1 MFITRAVAIAAVV
14 LLSAFVGVSGAAR
27 SPDAPIVIPIDETNT
42 SVTTDLCAFP
52 VTIESHVVGTFTLYL
67 DRKTDTLAQYH
78 VVVTETDTFIGPG
91 ATIVG
96 DPYSARNTAKADPEG
111 NITETL
117 HGAIARI
124 TLPDGTKLRS
134 AGFSRA
140 TNAESMFIINPDK
153 GHSLDVAALCAAL
166 AA

>member
-1 MFITRAVAIAAVV
+1 M
-14 LLSAFVGVSGAAR
+14 FVGASGAAR
-27 SPDAPIVIPIDETNT
+27 SPDAPITIPIDETNT
-42 SVTTDLCAFP
+42 FTDTGLCAFP
-52 VTIESHVVGTFTLYL
+52 VTIESHIVGSLTLYL
-67 DRKTDTLAQYH
+67 DRKTDTLQQYH
-78 VVVTETDTFIGPG
+78 VAVTETDTFIGPG

-96 DPYSARNTAKADPEG
+96 DPYPARNTAKADPDG

-117 HGAIARI
+117 HGAVARI
-124 TLPDGTKLRS
+124 TLPDGTKLWS

-140 TNAESMFIINPDK
+140 TNAESMFVINPEK